1 MRPTHW
7 AYRKGRYTGRLNSM
21 TLKNNNKVSRY
32 LTAKNWIL
40 VLFFLHSSVFIS
52 GCGVYSFTGT
62 NLSPDIK
69 SFSVLN
75 FTMGTAGGPSDLPQ
89 RLTEELK
96 EYFQRNT
103 SLISQPGGGD
113 LVLEGSITGYDVL
126 AAAPTANDQA
136 GLNRLNVTVQVRYTN
151 AKDET
156 KNFDQS
162 FTYYADFPQD
172 QTLNQNEARLL
183 PTIRENIVQQIFNK
197 SAADW

>member
-1 MRPTHW
+1 MR
-7 AYRKGRYTGRLNSM
+7 
-21 TLKNNNKVSRY
+21 VSLGTKRF
-32 LTAKNWIL
+32 LT
-40 VLFFLHSSVFIS
+40 LFFVLHCSIFMS

-69 SFSVLN
+69 TFSVLN

-103 SLISQPGGGD
+103 SLVSQPGGGD
-113 LVLEGSITGYDVL
+113 LLLEGSITSYDVL

-183 PTIRENIVQQIFNK
+183 PTIRENLVQQIFNK

>member
-1 MRPTHW
+1 M
-7 AYRKGRYTGRLNSM
+7 KNS
-21 TLKNNNKVSRY
+21 NKAAGSRS
-32 LTAKNWIL
+32 LARRMNPKTWIV
-40 VLFFLHSSVFIS
+40 VLLILQCPFFMS

-69 SFSVLN
+69 TFTILN

-89 RLTEELK
+89 RFTEDLK

-103 SLISQPGGGD
+103 SLVSQPGGGD
-113 LVLEGSITGYDVL
+113 LLLEGSITGYDVVP
-126 AAAPTANDQA
+126 AAPTANDQA
-136 GLNRLNVTVQVRYTN
+136 GLNRLNVTIQVRYTN

-183 PTIRENIVQQIFNK
+183 PTIRENLVQQVFNK

>member
-1 MRPTHW
+1 
-7 AYRKGRYTGRLNSM
+7 M
-21 TLKNNNKVSRY
+21 TLKNNKMPG
-32 LTAKNWIL
+32 LTGMNIKKWIL
-40 VLFFLHSSVFIS
+40 LLCFLHGSVFIS
-52 GCGVYSFTGT
+52 SCGVYSFTGT

-69 SFSVLN
+69 TFSVLN

-89 RLTEELK
+89 RLTEDLK

-103 SLISQPGGGD
+103 SLTSQPGGGD

-183 PTIRENIVQQIFNK
+183 PTIRENLVQQIFNK

>member
-1 MRPTHW
+1 MI
-7 AYRKGRYTGRLNSM
+7 
-21 TLKNNNKVSRY
+21 LKNNAAP
-32 LTAKNWIL
+32 AKWLLNLNGVGFFRVLVIL
-40 VLFFLHSSVFIS
+40 MILHSSFFLS

-69 SFSVLN
+69 TFSVLN

-89 RLTEELK
+89 RLTEDLK

-103 SLISQPGGGD
+103 SLTSQPGGGD
-113 LVLEGSITGYDVL
+113 LVLEGSVTGYDVL
-126 AAAPTANDQA
+126 PAAPTANDQA
-136 GLNRLNVTVQVRYTN
+136 GLNRLNVTIQVRYTN

-183 PTIRENIVQQIFNK
+183 PTIRENLVQQIFNK